1 MTRPAGRRARPH
13 AGLLSRLPA
22 VLLAALVLEWS
33 QAISYTVQ
41 VVALSDQQ
49 SALNFQRS
57 LLDQAY
63 PAYVVRATT
72 AQGDIYRVRVGS
84 FANRAAALLFAEA
97 MPMTAGGPPLPALA
111 EGIPMGVMSLEPR
124 VLVELA
130 DAELEVLPW
139 RDGIAL
145 RLQPDP
151 NSPATYRVFRGA
163 ETWVFDAWRAQPL
176 EEAVLRLRNMSLW
189 PTTWEEDEPEVREEY
204 RVARLDG
211 LAARLGLPAAQLETL
226 QRRPV
231 YGPPFLVVLE
241 LVDSATSGGGTILGI
256 AEADETPSG
265 YGPRRLALGSGEL
278 PVTVEPLF
286 RVDGQPPPEREAFD
300 GDGWRAT
307 ASGEFFLLA
316 VDGGNGAA
324 WKAGVGRPLWSEGN
338 YLLVRIPGNLLL
350 YDFVPR

>member
-1 MTRPAGRRARPH
+1 MAALPSA
-13 AGLLSRLPA
+13 LPA
-22 VLLAALVLEWS
+22 VLWALLALGWS

-49 SALNFQRS
+49 SALNVQRS

-97 MPMTAGGPPLPALA
+97 MPETAGGPPLPALA
-111 EGIPMGVMSLEPR
+111 EGIPLGVMSLEPR
-124 VLVELA
+124 VLIELD

-176 EEAVLRLRNMSLW
+176 AEEVLRLRNMSLW
-189 PTTWEEDEPEVREEY
+189 PATWQEDEPTVREEY
-204 RVARLDG
+204 RVALLDG
-211 LAARLGLPAAQLETL
+211 LAARLGLSPSRLETL

-231 YGPPFLVVLE
+231 FGPPFLVVLE
-241 LVDSATSGGGTILGI
+241 LVDSAASGGGTILGV
-256 AEADETPSG
+256 AEAGETPSG
-265 YGPRRLALGSGEL
+265 YGPQRLALGSGEL
-278 PVTVEPLF
+278 PVVVEPLF
-286 RVDGQPPPEREAFD
+286 RVDGQPAEQREAFD

-316 VDGGNGAA
+316 VGGDDSAA
-324 WKAGVGRPLWSEGN
+324 WKTGVGRPLWSEGN
-338 YLLVRIPGNLLL
+338 YLLVRASGNLLL